1 MSGHSSCHKTIVA
14 LALIL
19 LGTTA
24 CHRGDSASRTKPSI
38 ASGLVASAA
47 VPLDRL
53 LPGELSTSS
62 QLVFGFP
69 VPNGMIIERAFPEEV
84 HLVGEVTVG
93 GLSDYIRKHAEVGPP
108 ELVGAILRFDR
119 AHIPNQD
126 KTRQYRFEV
135 TQRGRQV
142 RLLVMDVTPP
152 PVQPGLSDEER
163 WKQAGLKPNGEPLN
177 ISDLR

>member
-1 MSGHSSCHKTIVA
+1 MSIRHPSHRTVIA

-19 LGTTA
+19 LGTVA
-24 CHRGDSASRTKPSI
+24 CRRGDSASRSK
-38 ASGLVASAA
+38 ASAVSTPVASTE
-47 VPLDRL
+47 VPIDRL

-62 QLVFGFP
+62 ELVFGFP
-69 VPNGMIIERAFPEEV
+69 VPNGMTIERAFPDEV
-84 HLVGEVTVG
+84 HLVGDVTVG
-93 GLSDYIRKHAEVGPP
+93 GVSDYIRKHAQVGAP
-108 ELVGAILRFDR
+108 ELAGAILRFDR

-126 KTRQYRFEV
+126 RARLYRFEV

-152 PVQPGLSDEER
+152 PVQPGLTDEER
-163 WKQAGLKPNGEPLN
+163 WKQAGMKPNGEPLN